1 MTWTLLRRCMPMLV
15 VIWLNNNWCRSGWG
29 QFLCKYESFF
39 NKLSNI
45 TICQPQC
52 SDLRGICM
60 FCFCYDTF
68 HFVCNWN
75 QLTARH
81 MLPKSTH
88 QRLLHS
94 YMMDFWE
101 DDVDDISIDVCID
114 GWMDG
119 HTVGWSK
126 RWRWCLKELRPK
138 FTHQCNAWEPS
149 HRRGK
154 EAAVWARPSIL
165 LCNIS

>member
-1 MTWTLLRRCMPMLV
+1 MLRTVFVPVWIFFLTDCQT
-15 VIWLNNNWCRSGWG
+15 S
-29 QFLCKYESFF
+29 QFV
-39 NKLSNI
+39 NH
-45 TICQPQC
+45 

-81 MLPKSTH
+81 MLPKWTH
-88 QRLLHS
+88 QRLLYS

-101 DDVDDISIDVCID
+101 DDVDDISIDVCMD
-114 GWMDG
+114 GWMDILL
-119 HTVGWSK
+119 VGCWCCHRSK
-126 RWRWCLKELRPK
+126 DCSRSKGCRCCLKELRPK
-138 FTHQCNAWEPS
+138 CTHQCNGWEPS
-149 HRRGK
+149 HRGGK

-165 LCNIS
+165 LGNISQLGN